1 MTCGTCGMSVD
12 SRAGERQEAVRGRVR
27 EKPEIEIDEALPRRR
42 STFPFV
48 PALGALVVVLGGIV
62 AFAMYRSRPEDPVD
76 THDLTLREK
85 KQQFAT
91 LQRAFDELWA
101 TAPKA
106 AEIAECR
113 ELRDLVH
120 RPCDPAVNLAEL
132 AFDQAVLGLAEPTA
146 ASCQRATSA
155 FAASRVAAK
164 CE

>member
-1 MTCGTCGMSVD
+1 MTCATCGMSID

-27 EKPEIEIDEALPRRR
+27 EKPEIEIDEALPRRP

-48 PALGALVVVLGGIV
+48 PALGALVVILGGIV
-62 AFAMYRSRPEDPVD
+62 AFAMYRSRPEDAD
-76 THDLTLREK
+76 ERTRREK
-85 KQQFAT
+85 REMLAT
-91 LQRAFDELWA
+91 MQRAFDELWT

-120 RPCDPAVNLAEL
+120 RACAASVNLDEL
-132 AFDQAVLGLAEPTA
+132 AFDQAVLGIASPTA

-155 FAASRVAAK
+155 FAASRIAAK